1 VKTIAS
7 AFAGIVSSF
16 VVTAIGAAMSLALL
30 DTRPAM
36 AAEIDQA
43 AWDSLKQSETL
54 ANGQRI
60 AWVEMGPEG
69 APPLILLHGYTD
81 TSRAWSL
88 MAPELA
94 KTRRLYMLDLRGHG
108 ASAAPECCYALANFA
123 YDLKLFMEERGI
135 ERAAIGGH
143 SFGSLIA
150 TRFAAEYPERV
161 ERLLLFGTTTAT
173 VVAHGTPVP
182 EGVRSLTEPLDP
194 ATNEFLAAWLAQ
206 FDLPA
211 IDREFAR
218 HARADTLAVP
228 FVTWR
233 AVMDELTDSSTARYA
248 ARITAPVLNVSGGR
262 DEFFGPE
269 HQAALRASFPDGEY
283 RLYPDLGHNMIYEAP
298 DEIMPAVLRFLASPD
313 RRR

>member
-1 VKTIAS
+1 MKTIAS
-7 AFAGIVSSF
+7 AFAGMICSVF
-16 VVTAIGAAMSLALL
+16 VTIGAAMSLALL
-30 DTRPAM
+30 DVRPAI
-36 AAEIDQA
+36 AAEIDQS
-43 AWDSLKQSETL
+43 AWDGLKQSETL

-60 AWVEMGPEG
+60 AWVEMGPED

-94 KTRRLYMLDLRGHG
+94 RTHRLYMLDLRGHG
-108 ASAAPECCYALANFA
+108 ASAAPECCYALASFT
-123 YDLKLFMEERGI
+123 YDLELFMELQGI
-135 ERAAIGGH
+135 ERAAVGGH
-143 SFGSLIA
+143 SFGSLLA
-150 TRFAAEYPERV
+150 QRFAAEYPNRV
-161 ERLLLFGTTTAT
+161 ERLLLFGTTTAV
-173 VVAHGTPVP
+173 VVAHGSPVS
-182 EGVRSLTEPLDP
+182 EGVRSLEERLDP
-194 ATNEFLAAWLAQ
+194 AANEFLAAWLTQ

-218 HARADTLAVP
+218 YARADTLAVP
-228 FVTWR
+228 LVTWR

-248 ARITAPVLNVSGGR
+248 AAIEASVLNVAGGR

-298 DEIMPAVLRFLASPD
+298 DKIMPAVVRFLAG
-313 RRR
+313 